1 MVYIHLADGFEE
13 IEAVTI
19 MDVLRRGEVQAKFVS
34 VTGELEITG
43 AHGIRVKAD
52 LPFEEADYDTCE
64 MIVLPGGMPGTQNL
78 KEHPGLTEKIKAFAL
93 RRKKMAAICAA
104 PMIFGSMGIIKGKKA
119 TIYPGMETH
128 LKDGIPVKEKVQ
140 VSENIITGQSPGT
153 ALEFS
158 VELVKI
164 LKGEK
169 VAKEVKEYLCMK

>member
-34 VTGELEITG
+34 VTGELEVTG

-93 RRKKMAAICAA
+93 TQIGRASCR
-104 PMIFGSMGIIKGKKA
+104 
-119 TIYPGMETH
+119 ER
-128 LKDGIPVKEKVQ
+128 V
-140 VSENIITGQSPGT
+140 
-153 ALEFS
+153 
-158 VELVKI
+158 
-164 LKGEK
+164 
-169 VAKEVKEYLCMK
+169 